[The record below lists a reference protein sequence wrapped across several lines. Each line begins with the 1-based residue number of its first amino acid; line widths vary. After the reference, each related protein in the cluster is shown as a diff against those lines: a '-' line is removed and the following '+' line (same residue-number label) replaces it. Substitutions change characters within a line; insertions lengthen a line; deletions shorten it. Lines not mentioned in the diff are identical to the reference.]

1 MLYNYKPILLSE
13 STHYFPSDVSKAAY
27 WSGLMGDALPL
38 AIAEAARQQQNFL
51 VVITEDLEQNAN
63 CAAAI
68 KFFLQDTDI
77 PVIELNDWETLPYDV
92 FSPHQDIVS
101 ERLATLASL
110 PHLTKGVLL
119 VAVNTALMKM
129 MPVTYHNQNSF
140 DLQIGQVFKLTAERK
155 RLEKCGY
162 QFVDTVRDHGEFTV
176 RGAIVDIFP
185 MGSDRPV
192 RVELF
197 DEEIE
202 TLRYFDA
209 ETQLSVESLTVLKL
223 LPAREI
229 PLNDVAI
236 QLFKKRFAEFF
247 TVNPRQCNF
256 YQDVVQGIAFGGVE
270 YYLPLFFQELQDIL
284 DYLPRHATLIC
295 MENIQSRITQFHIDL
310 KQRFE
315 DRRHQ
320 VDHPILEP
328 QHIAIAENDFFHAV
342 KRFQRIIFLPKKK
355 SMPDYVRLFS
365 TAALPDIAVDTKKT
379 QPWQCFQALLN
390 QCTNKTKILLCA
402 ESTGRKQIL
411 LDSLAKLNYAF
422 TSINSWSDFLSGQYN
437 LAIIDAPLLFG
448 FNVLESD
455 VYIIAENQ
463 LFGRRVAQ
471 TRRQKNVAADQNDL
485 IFRNLTE
492 MRLGSPVV
500 HLDHGVGRYQ
510 GLQTLEIDGQSI
522 EFLLLEYADTAKL
535 YVPVDAL
542 HLIARY
548 AGADPELAPLHR
560 LGNPQWQKEKRK
572 AAEKI
577 HDVAAEL
584 LNIYAARA
592 IKPGFRYEFNTADYT
607 EFCMDFPF
615 EETIDQTN
623 AIAKVVEDM
632 QSSRPMDRLIC
643 GDVGFGKTEVAMR
656 ATFIAI
662 QNHRQV
668 AVLVPTTLLA
678 QQHFNSFKDRFA
690 HWPVNIDVLSR
701 FKNTKEQQATLEQ
714 LKNGKI
720 DIIIGTHKLLQSSV
734 KFNNF
739 GLLIIDE
746 EHRFGV
752 KHKEI
757 LKALRTDIDILTMT
771 ATPIPRTLN
780 MSLSGVRDISIIA
793 TPPDK
798 RLSIKTFVRTYDLNT
813 IKEAVLRELRR
824 GGQVYFLHNEVK
836 SIEHTAEKISEL
848 IPEAR
853 VGLAHGQMRE
863 RDLEAV
869 MTDFYHRR
877 FNILVCTTIIETG
890 IDVPSANTIIIERA
904 DKLGLAQL
912 HQLRGRVGR
921 SHHQAYAYLLTPPPT
936 ALSGDA
942 IKRLEAISEAQ
953 HLGAGFTLASNDL
966 EIRGGGELL
975 GDEQSGHIQSIGYS
989 LFMEML
995 DQTILAIKS
1004 GKTPNLDQP
1013 FQLNSEVNLR
1023 IPALIPQ
1030 QYLNDVNERLI
1041 LYKRISSSKTEK
1053 DLELIQ
1059 VEMID
1064 RFGLLP
1070 EQANFL
1076 FKVTAIRQKA
1086 QLLGINKIDF
1096 GSQGG
1101 VVEFSADTRVNPLA
1115 LVKLVQRFPQ
1125 QYKLLGA
1132 NKLKASVE
1140 LQATQARVTFVD
1152 QLLDTFS
1159 TQN

>member
-1 MLYNYKPILLSE
+1 MLFSPHSVLLAENHSFLPID
-13 STHYFPSDVSKAAY
+13 TNKTTY
-27 WSGLMGDALPL
+27 WSGLYGDALPL
-38 AIAEAARQQQNFL
+38 AIAEAVRQQQNFM
-51 VVITEDLEQNAN
+51 VVFTESLEQNASI
-63 CAAAI
+63 AAAVR
-68 KFFLQDTDI
+68 FFLQDTDI
-77 PVIELNDWETLPYDV
+77 PVIELPDWETLPYDA
-92 FSPHQDIVS
+92 FSPHQDIIS
-101 ERLATLASL
+101 NRLTTLAML
-110 PHLTKGVLL
+110 PYQKTGVLL
-119 VAVNTALMKM
+119 AAVSTALIKL
-129 MPVTYHNQNSF
+129 PPLSYLEQNSF
-140 DLQIGQVFKLTAERK
+140 DLKTGQLFKITAERK

-162 QFVDTVRDHGEFTV
+162 QFVETVREHGEFTV

-192 RVELF
+192 RIELF

-209 ETQLSVESLTVLKL
+209 ETQLSIASFNALTL

-229 PLNDVAI
+229 PLNDGAI
-236 QLFKKRFAEFF
+236 QCFKQKFSEFF
-247 TVNPRQCNF
+247 SVNPRQCRF

-270 YYLPLFFQELQDIL
+270 YYLPLFFQQTQALW
-284 DYLPRHATLIC
+284 DYFPSNTTLILL
-295 MENIQSRITQFHIDL
+295 ENIQDKITQFHLDL
-310 KQRFE
+310 KNRFE
-315 DRRHQ
+315 ERRHQ
-320 VDHPILEP
+320 IDHPILEP
-328 QHIAIAENDFFHAV
+328 QLIAMAENTFLQAVKQFPRISYLSKKNNLPEYVHQFVTESLPEIAI
-342 KRFQRIIFLPKKK
+342 
-355 SMPDYVRLFS
+355 
-365 TAALPDIAVDTKKT
+365 DTQKNE
-379 QPWQCFQALLN
+379 PWQAFQGLLK
-390 QCTNKTKILLCA
+390 QRSPTTKILLCA
-402 ESTGRKQIL
+402 ESSGRKKIL
-411 LDSLAKLNYAF
+411 LDMLIKQNFPFVAIADWK
-422 TSINSWSDFLSGQYN
+422 DFLTGQHA
-437 LAIIDAPLLFG
+437 LAITEAPLLHG
-448 FNVLESD
+448 FHLVSNDLFV
-455 VYIIAENQ
+455 ITENQ
-463 LFGRRVAQ
+463 LLGRRVAQ
-471 TRRQKNVAADQNDL
+471 TRRQKNTAAEHNEF
-485 IFRNLTE
+485 IFRNLIE
-492 MRLGSPVV
+492 LKLGSPVV

-510 GLQTLEIDGQSI
+510 GLQTLEIDGQAI
-522 EFLLLEYADTAKL
+522 EFLLLEYAESAKL

-548 AGADPELAPLHR
+548 SGADPDLAPLHR

-592 IKPGFRYEFNTADYT
+592 TKPGFRYELSEADYA
-607 EFCMDFPF
+607 EFCSNFPF
-615 EETIDQTN
+615 EESLDQAT
-623 AIAKVVEDM
+623 AITKVIEDM
-632 QSSRPMDRLIC
+632 QSTRPMDRLIC

-678 QQHFNSFKDRFA
+678 QQHYNSFKDRFA
-690 HWPVNIDVLSR
+690 NWPVNIDVLSR
-701 FKNTKEQQATLEQ
+701 FKNPKDQKIALDQ
-714 LKNGKI
+714 LKDGKI
-720 DIIIGTHKLLQSSV
+720 DIIIGTHKLLQASV
-734 KFNNF
+734 KFNNL

-752 KHKEI
+752 KHKEV
-757 LKALRTDIDILTMT
+757 LKSLRVDVDILTMT

-798 RLSIKTFVRTYDLNT
+798 RLSIKTFVRVYELNT

-824 GGQVYFLHNEVK
+824 GGQVYFLHNEVS
-836 SIEHTAEKISEL
+836 SIEHTAKKIREL

-869 MTDFYHRR
+869 MAEFYHRR

-890 IDVPSANTIIIERA
+890 IDVPTANTIIIERA

-921 SHHQAYAYLLTPPPT
+921 SHHQAYAYLLTPPT
-936 ALSGDA
+936 AALSADA
-942 IKRLEAISEAQ
+942 IKRLDVISEAH

-975 GDEQSGHIQSIGYS
+975 GDEQSGHIQTIGYS
-989 LFMEML
+989 LFMELL
-995 DQTILAIKS
+995 DQTIAAIKS
-1004 GKTPNLDQP
+1004 GKTLNLDQP

-1023 IPALIPQ
+1023 IPALIPH
-1030 QYLNDVNERLI
+1030 QYLSDVNERLI
-1041 LYKRISSSKTEK
+1041 FYKRIANSKTEK
-1053 DLELIQ
+1053 DLELIE

-1086 QLLGINKIDF
+1086 QRLGVTKIDF
-1096 GSQGG
+1096 GAQSG
-1101 VVEFSADTRVNPLA
+1101 VVEFSSDTRVNPVA
-1115 LVKLVQRFPQ
+1115 LVKLVQKFPQ

-1132 NKLKASVE
+1132 NKLKITLE
-1140 LQATQARVTFVD
+1140 LKAALPRINFVD
-1152 QLLDTFS
+1152 ELLDALVG
-1159 TQN
+1159 

>member
-1 MLYNYKPILLSE
+1 MFYQFNTE
-13 STHYFPSDVSKAAY
+13 SSANSFYPTDASKAAY
-27 WSGLMGDALPL
+27 WIGLHGDALPL
-38 AIAEAARQQQNFL
+38 AIAETAMRQSSL
-51 VVITEDLEQNAN
+51 VVVFTENLEQSSNF
-63 CAAAI
+63 AAAI
-68 KFFLQDTDI
+68 RFFLQGISI
-77 PVIELNDWETLPYDV
+77 PVIELPDWETLPYDV
-92 FSPHQDIVS
+92 FSPHQDIIS
-101 ERLATLASL
+101 ERLSTLASL
-110 PHLTKGVLL
+110 PNLKQGVLL

-129 MPVTYHNQNSF
+129 PPVSYLHQNSF
-140 DLQIGQVFKLTAERK
+140 DLKTQQTFKLSEERK

-162 QFVDTVRDHGEFTV
+162 QFVDSVREHGEFTV
-176 RGAIVDIFP
+176 RGSIVDVFP
-185 MGSDRPV
+185 MGSDQPV

-209 ETQLSVESLTVLKL
+209 ETQLSVAVLSTLKL
-223 LPAREI
+223 LPAREM
-229 PLNDVAI
+229 PLNDASI
-236 QLFKKRFAEFF
+236 AFFKKRFAEFF
-247 TVNPRQCNF
+247 AVNPRQCSF
-256 YQDVVQGIAFGGVE
+256 YQDVMQGIAFGGIE
-270 YYLPLFFQELQDIL
+270 YYLPLFFEATMSLW
-284 DYLPRHATLIC
+284 DYLPDNAMLVV
-295 MENIQSRITQFHIDL
+295 MENLQSRIAQFHTEV

-328 QHIAIAENDFFHAV
+328 KHIVIAENDFLQAIKQFP
-342 KRFQRIIFLPKKK
+342 RIVITPSQVSLP
-355 SMPDYVRLFS
+355 SYVRLFA
-365 TAALPDIAVDTKKT
+365 TEALPDIAVDTKT
-379 QPWQCFQALLN
+379 NQPWQALKNFLQN
-390 QCTNKTKILLCA
+390 SVAQKNKILLCA
-402 ESTGRKQIL
+402 ESAGRKQIL
-411 LDSLAKLNYAF
+411 LELMAKL
-422 TSINSWSDFLSGQYN
+422 DFSFASVSGWTEFLN
-437 LAIIDAPLLFG
+437 ASHLLAITEAPLNKG
-448 FNVLESD
+448 FKITSSD
-455 VYIIAENQ
+455 CSVIAENQ

-471 TRRQKNVAADQNDL
+471 SRRQKHAAADQNEF
-485 IFRNLTE
+485 IFRSLTE
-492 MRLGSPVV
+492 LKLGSPVV

-510 GLQTLEIDGQSI
+510 GLKTLEIDGQSI
-522 EFLLLEYADTAKL
+522 EFLVLEYADTAKL

-548 AGADPELAPLHR
+548 SGVDPDLAPLHR

-592 IKPGFRYEFNTADYT
+592 AKPGFSYELMASDYAL
-607 EFCMDFPF
+607 FAAHFPF
-615 EETIDQTN
+615 EETIDQAN
-623 AIAKVVEDM
+623 AISKVLEDM
-632 QSSRPMDRLIC
+632 QSSRPMDRLVC

-656 ATFIAI
+656 ATFIAV

-678 QQHFNSFKDRFA
+678 QQHYHSFKDRFA
-690 HWPVNIDVLSR
+690 DWPVNIEVLSR
-701 FKNTKEQQATLEQ
+701 FKNPKEQQVALEQ

-720 DIIIGTHKLLQSSV
+720 DIIIGTHKLLQTSV
-734 KFNNF
+734 KFHNL

-757 LKALRTDIDILTMT
+757 LKSLRTDVDILTMT

-780 MSLSGVRDISIIA
+780 MALSGVRDISIIA

-798 RLSIKTFVRTYDLNT
+798 RLSIKTFVRVYELNI

-824 GGQVYFLHNEVK
+824 GGQVYFLHNEVR
-836 SIEHTAEKISEL
+836 SIEHTAEKLREL

-863 RDLEAV
+863 RELEAV
-869 MTDFYHRR
+869 MADFYHRR

-890 IDVPSANTIIIERA
+890 IDVPTANTIIIERA

-936 ALSGDA
+936 ALSNDA
-942 IKRLEAISEAQ
+942 IKRLDVISEAQ

-966 EIRGGGELL
+966 EIRGSGELL

-995 DQTILAIKS
+995 DQTIHAIKA

-1023 IPALIPQ
+1023 VPALIPE

-1041 LYKRISSSKTEK
+1041 LYKRIASSKTEN
-1053 DLELIQ
+1053 DLEIIQ

-1070 EQANFL
+1070 EQVNFL
-1076 FKVTAIRQKA
+1076 FKVTALRQKA
-1086 QLLGINKIDF
+1086 QSLGVSKIDF
-1096 GSQGG
+1096 ASQGG
-1101 VVEFSADTRVNPLA
+1101 VIDFAANTKVNPLA

-1125 QYKLLGA
+1125 QYKLMGA
-1132 NKLKASVE
+1132 NKLRASSD
-1140 LQATQARVTFVD
+1140 LQAHQSRITFVE
-1152 QLLDTFS
+1152 QLLDTLS
-1159 TQN
+1159 AAT

>member
-1 MLYNYKPILLSE
+1 MLFHPHSVLLSE
-13 STHYFPSDVSKAAY
+13 SQHSFPSDTSKTTY
-27 WSGLMGDALPL
+27 WSDLYGDALPL
-38 AIAEAARQQQNFL
+38 AVAEAVRLQQSFL
-51 VVITEDLEQNAN
+51 VVITENLEQNAN
-63 CAAAI
+63 FAAAVR
-68 KFFLQDTDI
+68 FFLHDTDI
-77 PVIELNDWETLPYDV
+77 PVIELPDWETLPYDV
-92 FSPHQDIVS
+92 FSPHQDIIS
-101 ERLATLASL
+101 DRLATLAAL
-110 PHLTKGVLL
+110 PRQQKGVLM
-119 VAVNTALMKM
+119 VAINTALIKLP
-129 MPVTYHNQNSF
+129 PVSYLEQNSF
-140 DLQIGQVFKLTAERK
+140 DLKTGQLFKLTAERK

-162 QFVDTVRDHGEFTV
+162 QFVDTVREHGEFTV

-192 RVELF
+192 RIELF

-209 ETQLSVESLTVLKL
+209 ETQLSIETFSVLTL

-229 PLNDVAI
+229 PLNDSGI
-236 QLFKKRFAEFF
+236 QLFKQRFSEFF
-247 TVNPRQCNF
+247 AINPRQCSF

-270 YYLPLFFQELQDIL
+270 YYLPLFFQQTQTLL
-284 DYLPRHATLIC
+284 DYFPSNTALVLL
-295 MENIQSRITQFHIDL
+295 ENVQEKITQFHVDL

-315 DRRHQ
+315 ERRHQ

-328 QHIAIAENDFFHAV
+328 QHIAMAENIFLQAIKKFP
-342 KRFQRIIFLPKKK
+342 RISLLPKKNNL
-355 SMPDYVRLFS
+355 PDYVQQFG
-365 TAALPDIAVDTKKT
+365 TEALPEIAIDTQKNE
-379 QPWQCFQALLN
+379 PWQAFHALLN
-390 QCTNKTKILLCA
+390 RRNAKTKILLCA
-402 ESTGRKQIL
+402 ESAGRKQIL
-411 LDSLAKLNYAF
+411 LEMLTKQNYAF
-422 TSINSWSDFLSGQYN
+422 VSIENWTDFLSGQYE
-437 LAIIDAPLLFG
+437 LAIIEAPLLQG
-448 FNVLESD
+448 FHVVNDNLF
-455 VYIIAENQ
+455 IIAENQ
-463 LFGRRVAQ
+463 LLGRRVAQ
-471 TRRQKNVAADQNDL
+471 TRRQKSTAIDQNEF

-492 MRLGSPVV
+492 LRLGSPVV

-510 GLQTLEIDGQSI
+510 GLQTLEIDGQAI
-522 EFLLLEYADTAKL
+522 EFLLLEYAESAKL

-548 AGADPELAPLHR
+548 SGADPDLAPLHR
-560 LGNPQWQKEKRK
+560 LGHPQWQKEKRK

-592 IKPGFRYEFNTADYT
+592 TKPGFRYELSAADYA
-607 EFCMDFPF
+607 EFCAKFPF
-615 EETIDQTN
+615 EESIDQAN
-623 AIAKVVEDM
+623 AITKVIEDM
-632 QSSRPMDRLIC
+632 QSPRPMDRLIC

-678 QQHFNSFKDRFA
+678 QQHYNSFKDRFA

-701 FKNTKEQQATLEQ
+701 FKNPKEQQVALDQ
-714 LKNGKI
+714 LKNGQI
-720 DIIIGTHKLLQSSV
+720 DIIIGTHKLLQASV
-734 KFNNF
+734 KFHNL
-739 GLLIIDE
+739 GLLVIDE

-752 KHKEI
+752 KHKEV
-757 LKALRTDIDILTMT
+757 LKALRADVDILTMT

-798 RLSIKTFVRTYDLNT
+798 RLSIKTFVRVYDLNT

-836 SIEHTAEKISEL
+836 SIEHTAEKIREL

-869 MTDFYHRR
+869 MADFYHRR

-890 IDVPSANTIIIERA
+890 IDVPTANTIIIERA

-921 SHHQAYAYLLTPPPT
+921 SHHQAYAYLLTPPPA
-936 ALSGDA
+936 ALSADA
-942 IKRLEAISEAQ
+942 IKRLEVISDAQ

-966 EIRGGGELL
+966 EIRGSGELL

-989 LFMEML
+989 LFIEML
-995 DQTILAIKS
+995 DQTIAAIKA

-1041 LYKRISSSKTEK
+1041 FYKRIANSKTEK

-1064 RFGLLP
+1064 RFGLVP
-1070 EQANFL
+1070 EQVNFL

-1086 QLLGINKIDF
+1086 QLLGVNKIDF
-1096 GSQGG
+1096 GPESG
-1101 VVEFSADTRVNPLA
+1101 VVEFASDTRVNPLS

-1132 NKLKASVE
+1132 NKLKTLVE
-1140 LQATQARVTFVD
+1140 LKAALPRITFVD
-1152 QLLDTFS
+1152 ELLDALKA
-1159 TQN
+1159 